1 VATRLPATLERAG
14 GWRDTAIDLGGPA
27 TDVITGRRVDRELP
41 LAELLDTY
49 PVALLV
55 R

>member
-1 VATRLPATLERAG
+1 MAGTGVAEQTPTGVA
-14 GWRDTAIDLGGPA
+14 A
-27 TDVITGRRVDRELP
+27 TDVLTGRRCDREVP
-41 LAELLDTY
+41 LVELLDTY